1 MKIRQKIYNWIPAF
15 AGMTLLLSA
24 IVIYA
29 DTNKPDLYQIN
40 VIVFEHITP
49 QGLQAEQ
56 WPAITDMPN
65 LARAVDPALLPP
77 ESSQLKIENR
87 RLHRKIAQKENYNVL
102 LNISWQQKIPVS
114 KHAKPIHITGNK
126 IDGTITITRDHY
138 FNVQTNLILTE
149 PADYLD
155 NIGKGNYA
163 ANITNNSYKSFQMA
177 ETRRMR
183 SNELNYLDYPL
194 FGVLIEITKKRK

>member
-1 MKIRQKIYNWIPAF
+1 MKIIL
-15 AGMTLLLSA
+15 MTMMLLISA
-24 IVIYA
+24 PVYA
-29 DTNKPDLYQIN
+29 AADKPDLYQIN
-40 VIVFEHITP
+40 VIVFEHITA

-56 WPAITDMPN
+56 WPAITDMPD
-65 LARAVDPALLPP
+65 LARAVDPELLPP
-77 ESSQLKIENR
+77 EMSQLKVENR
-87 RLHRKIAQKENYNVL
+87 RLHRKIAQQKNYKVL

-138 FNVQTNLILTE
+138 FNIQTNLILTE

-177 ETRRMR
+177 ETCRMR
-183 SNELNYLDYPL
+183 SNELNYLDHPL
-194 FGVLIEITKKRK
+194 FGMLIKIMPV